1 MHWPPW
7 PAPFRHK
14 RGHPF
19 PSMEYR
25 FPSKRIRLVPA
36 LPLMQLH
43 GRPPFAGQ
51 DGRDTERDQAPP
63 TSGNPLP
70 DPRRALRQYS
80 RKSRAVHLSGAR
92 STRSIVSST
101 RRTHWPRKS
110 LHDIDPVT
118 PTSIRHSARLFRERG
133 AVDTPR
139 RIRVRRPILLGS
151 AIVQGKTE
159 ASQRL
164 QPHSP
169 ETLTA

>member
-7 PAPFRHK
+7 PAPCRHK

-36 LPLMQLH
+36 LPLMQPH

-51 DGRDTERDQAPP
+51 DGRDAERDQAP

-70 DPRRALRQYS
+70 DPRRALRKYS
-80 RKSRAVHLSGAR
+80 RESEPCTSLVREALDP
-92 STRSIVSST
+92 SSQAPAE
-101 RRTHWPRKS
+101 RTGPANRCM
-110 LHDIDPVT
+110 DINPVT

-133 AVDTPR
+133 AVDTPH

-159 ASQRL
+159 APQRL